1 MQNFFL
7 NLLLCLALLLVISK
21 QAQADNTYVYKE
33 SDGTVWFSNVEPE
46 AQDSSRYQLIEVKG
60 RRTATKSCR
69 GMNNSRLAERAR
81 NYKKEIT
88 QYASQYDIDSK
99 LILAVIRN
107 ESCFD
112 RSAVSSAGAQG
123 LMQLMPA
130 TARWLGVT
138 DSFSPDQNIRGGTK
152 YLSDLVKRYDNNIKM
167 ALAAYNAGPGAVAKY
182 GGVPPYAETQ
192 KYIEKVMK
200 SYQDYL
206 RDDRIAD
213 ADE

>member
-21 QAQADNTYVYKE
+21 QAQADKTYVYKE

-112 RSAVSSAGAQG
+112 RSAVSPAGAQG

>member
-1 MQNFFL
+1 VQNFFL

-21 QAQADNTYVYKE
+21 QAQADKTYVYKE

>member
-1 MQNFFL
+1 MQKFFL
-7 NLLLCLALLLVISK
+7 NLILCLAPLLVISK

-46 AQDSSRYQLIEVKG
+46 AQDSSRYKLIEVKG
-60 RRTATKSCR
+60 RGTATKSCR

-88 QYASQYDIDSK
+88 QYASQYGIDSK

-206 RDDRIAD
+206 RDG
-213 ADE
+213 

>member
-1 MQNFFL
+1 
-7 NLLLCLALLLVISK
+7 
-21 QAQADNTYVYKE
+21 
-33 SDGTVWFSNVEPE
+33 
-46 AQDSSRYQLIEVKG
+46 
-60 RRTATKSCR
+60 
-69 GMNNSRLAERAR
+69 MNNSRLAERAR

>member
-1 MQNFFL
+1 VQNFFL

-21 QAQADNTYVYKE
+21 QAQADKTYVYKE

-112 RSAVSSAGAQG
+112 RSAVSPAGAQG

>member
-1 MQNFFL
+1 
-7 NLLLCLALLLVISK
+7 
-21 QAQADNTYVYKE
+21 
-33 SDGTVWFSNVEPE
+33 
-46 AQDSSRYQLIEVKG
+46 
-60 RRTATKSCR
+60 
-69 GMNNSRLAERAR
+69 MNNSRLAERAR

-112 RSAVSSAGAQG
+112 RSAVSPAGAQG

-182 GGVPPYAETQ
+182 GGTT
-192 KYIEKVMK
+192 
-200 SYQDYL
+200 L
-206 RDDRIAD
+206 C
-213 ADE
+213 

>member
-21 QAQADNTYVYKE
+21 QAQADKTYVYKE

>member
-21 QAQADNTYVYKE
+21 QAQADKTYVYKE

-81 NYKKEIT
+81 NYIKEIIL
-88 QYASQYDIDSK
+88 YASQYDIDSK

>member
-21 QAQADNTYVYKE
+21 QAQADKTYVYKE

-60 RRTATKSCR
+60 RRTATNSCR

-81 NYKKEIT
+81 NYIKEIIL
-88 QYASQYDIDSK
+88 YASQYDIDSK